1 MTAARALLL
10 LALIAAVCAAL
21 SGCGGGDPAD
31 CRANDISTPAELRL
45 SEKGSTYTASML
57 DYKVL
62 EVGSGVTLSGSFDL
76 SVEGYGDAEV
86 TVRARLYDSLSTT
99 QFDAVVAVVKTVAG
113 SSHKSRIVV
122 PDFSWSPSTAPRTA
136 VLYVYWQSTGTD
148 AGVTLRN
155 RFISVNE
162 CLK

>member
-1 MTAARALLL
+1 MTLAGIAAA
-10 LALIAAVCAAL
+10 LALA
-21 SGCGGGDPAD
+21 GCGGGDPAD
-31 CRANDISTPAELRL
+31 CRATNISTPDELRL
-45 SEKGSTYTASML
+45 SAKGATYAASVL
-57 DYKVL
+57 DYKVS

-99 QFDAVVAVVKTVAG
+99 QFDAVVAVLKTAAG
-113 SSHKSRIVV
+113 SSHKSRVVV

-155 RFISVNE
+155 RSITVNE
-162 CLK
+162 CSK